1 MARRR
6 RKSSSGG
13 DIAGVGIVTPWAL
26 LLSWMFCP
34 PICILL
40 IILLL
45 VLVGVKIYAFFK
57 QN

>member
-6 RKSSSGG
+6 KKGTSDG
-13 DIAGVGIVTPWAL
+13 IAGAGMITAWGL

-40 IILLL
+40 IVLLL
-45 VLVGVKIYAFFK
+45 VLAGVKVYAFFK

>member
-6 RKSSSGG
+6 RRKSASGG
-13 DIAGVGIVTPWAL
+13 IAGAGIVTPWAL

-40 IILLL
+40 IVLLL
-45 VLVGVKIYAFFK
+45 VLVGVKIYAFIK
-57 QN
+57 E

>member
-6 RKSSSGG
+6 KSGG
-13 DIAGVGIVTPWAL
+13 DEFWTILPWAL

-40 IILLL
+40 IVLLL
-45 VLVGVKIYAFFK
+45 ALLAANIYASFK
-57 QN
+57 KK

>member
-1 MARRR
+1 MCAK
-6 RKSSSGG
+6 RKSSADG
-13 DIAGVGIVTPWAL
+13 IAGGGIVTAWGL

-45 VLVGVKIYAFFK
+45 VLGGVLIYAKFFK
-57 QN
+57 E